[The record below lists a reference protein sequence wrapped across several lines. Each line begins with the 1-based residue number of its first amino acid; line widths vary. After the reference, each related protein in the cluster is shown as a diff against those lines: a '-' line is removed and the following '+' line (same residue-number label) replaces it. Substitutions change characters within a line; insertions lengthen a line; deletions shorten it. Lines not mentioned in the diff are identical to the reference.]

1 MIERILSIFAPHR
14 CCSCGTNGAI
24 LCESCKEYI
33 EVERF
38 EGCVVC
44 RKPNRGGGICSGCKK
59 TLPVYQ
65 AWCVG
70 DRKDGLKQLLDAYKF
85 KNKRAGASLLA
96 DLLGEIVPIL
106 PPEVVLMSVPTLPA
120 TVRVRGF
127 DHTGLIVQY
136 FAKRGG
142 LKVVR
147 LLERKSQATLHFMGR
162 IERQKLGPGLFSLRH
177 GVVVPKHV
185 LLVDDILTTG
195 TTARAAAN
203 LLLKSGA
210 ERVDLAIIA
219 RQPER

>member
-1 MIERILSIFAPHR
+1 MIERILNVFAPHR
-14 CCSCGTNGAI
+14 CCSCGINGAI

-38 EGCVVC
+38 EGCIIC
-44 RKPNRGGGICSGCKK
+44 HKPNRGGVCSGCQKS
-59 TLPVYQ
+59 LPVYQ
-65 AWCVG
+65 AWCAG
-70 DRKDGLKQLLDAYKF
+70 ERKGVLKQLLDAYKF
-85 KNKRAGASLLA
+85 ENKRAGASLLVE
-96 DLLGEIVPIL
+96 LLDETVPIL
-106 PPEVVLMSVPTLPA
+106 PPGVVVMPIPTLLR

-127 DHTGLIVQY
+127 DHAGLVVRY
-136 FAKRGG
+136 FARKRG
-142 LKVVR
+142 LKVAR
-147 LLERKSQATLHFMGR
+147 LLERKSRATLHFMGR
-162 IERQKLGPGLFSLRH
+162 TERQKLGPELFRLRH

-185 LLVDDILTTG
+185 LVVDDILTTG